1 LQIFELL
8 GQLFTRFDELIERH
22 PVYKVETVGDCYMV
36 AAGVPEAN
44 PRHADAVVATAL
56 DMLDAVKGIIV
67 PNGGSLELRI
77 GVNSG
82 PVVAGVV
89 GTKMPRFC
97 LFGDTV
103 NIASRM
109 ETTSTPMCVQISETT
124 RQLLDPAR
132 WKIDERGEIQLKG
145 RGPLRTYFVH
155 RA

>member
-1 LQIFELL
+1 
-8 GQLFTRFDELIERH
+8 
-22 PVYKVETVGDCYMV
+22 MV
-36 AAGVPEAN
+36 AAGVPEKN
-44 PRHADAVVATAL
+44 PQHADAVVATAL
-56 DMLDAVKGIIV
+56 DMLDAVTGV
-67 PNGGSLELRI
+67 VLPSGGSLQLRI

-109 ETTSTPMCVQISETT
+109 ESTSTPMCVQISETT
-124 RQLLDPAR
+124 RLLLDPAR
-132 WKIDERGEIQLKG
+132 WKIEERGEIQLKG

>member
-1 LQIFELL
+1 
-8 GQLFTRFDELIERH
+8 
-22 PVYKVETVGDCYMV
+22 MV
-36 AAGVPEAN
+36 AAGVPDPN
-44 PRHADAVVATAL
+44 PQHADAIVATAL
-56 DMLDAVKGIIV
+56 DMLDAVKDV
-67 PNGGSLELRI
+67 AFPNGNSLQLRI

-109 ETTSTPMCVQISETT
+109 ETTSEPMCVQVSETT
-124 RQLLDPAR
+124 RQLLDEAR
-132 WKIDERGEIQLKG
+132 WQIEERGEVQLKG
-145 RGPLRTYFVH
+145 RGPMRTYFVR